1 MASNQQ
7 TQMIGAAVK
16 RKEDPRLLMGDSMY
30 TGDVDL
36 KGMVHMAVLRSPH
49 GHARIRN
56 IDVSQAR
63 SHPQVLAVLTG
74 EEVKEQCQSQFL
86 LFAVK
91 EETRTHSRWPMAVE
105 TAKYVGEPVAVVVA
119 ASATAAV
126 DALELIEVDY
136 EPLPAVIDIEAA
148 ARGDSP
154 LVHEDLGTNLSVETS
169 GTAGDP
175 EGAFRDASGVVSVR
189 LAEPR
194 LAPSPMESR
203 AVVASYERGTGNMT
217 MWLSTQTPHLERSFV
232 SQILGFPENKLR
244 ILSRDVG
251 GGFGCKI
258 DTYPETVIA
267 AILAIKLAKPV
278 KWVEDRQEN
287 FTSTIHGRGE
297 VQYVDAAYDDDG
309 VLLGMQISYYTEL
322 GAYSSGGTHSV
333 VDASIPS
340 GAQGAYR
347 VRNLEW
353 TTYGVFTNKVPVG
366 PYRGYSQQATAYFI
380 ERVMDL
386 IAGKLDMDPAE
397 VRRRNF
403 IPVDAF
409 PYMNPMGREFD
420 NGNYEAALDRALEL
434 AGYEDLREEQ
444 KRLREEGILMGIGL
458 ATNVDRSG
466 YGPPS
471 RVSARGGYES
481 AVVRVE
487 PTGKVTAM
495 TGSSPHGQGMETT
508 FGQIVSDK
516 LGVPLEDVELLYG
529 DTSIVPYGVGTRASR
544 SLVVGGSSLV
554 EASLV
559 VREKAIQIAAG
570 LLRVEPEHVTLEGGK
585 FFVED
590 IPDTHVTWSDVAREA
605 YGPGGLPGG
614 LSKGL
619 EATVYWQPRDY
630 TYPYSA
636 NVATVL
642 VDRDNGV
649 VKLTGYIAVD
659 DFGTVINPMIVDGQ
673 VHGGLAQGIGAALW
687 EEAVYDP
694 SGQMVTGSFMDY
706 AMPKASQ
713 LPDFTLDR
721 LATPTPRNP
730 LGAKG
735 MGESPTVAATPAV
748 VNAVVDALS
757 PFGIAHLD
765 MPLTPEKV
773 WRAIQD
779 AG

>member
-1 MASNQQ
+1 MDSNQQ

-91 EETRTHSRWPMAVE
+91 EETRTRSRWPMAVE

-119 ASATAAV
+119 ASAAAAS

-136 EPLPAVIDIEAA
+136 EPLPAVVDIEAA

-169 GTAGDP
+169 GVAGDP
-175 EGAFRDASGVVSVR
+175 KKAFEDASGVVSVR

-232 SQILGFPENKLR
+232 SQVLGFPENKLR

-267 AILAIKLAKPV
+267 AILAFGLAKPV

-309 VLLGMQISYYTEL
+309 VLLGMRISYYTEL
-322 GAYSSGGTHSV
+322 GAYSSGGTHSI
-333 VDASIPS
+333 VDASTPA

-347 VRNLEW
+347 IRNLEW

-366 PYRGYSQQATAYFI
+366 PYRGYGQHATAYSS
-380 ERVMDL
+380 
-386 IAGKLDMDPAE
+386 
-397 VRRRNF
+397 
-403 IPVDAF
+403 
-409 PYMNPMGREFD
+409 
-420 NGNYEAALDRALEL
+420 
-434 AGYEDLREEQ
+434 
-444 KRLREEGILMGIGL
+444 
-458 ATNVDRSG
+458 SG
-466 YGPPS
+466 S
-471 RVSARGGYES
+471 W
-481 AVVRVE
+481 
-487 PTGKVTAM
+487 T
-495 TGSSPHGQGMETT
+495 
-508 FGQIVSDK
+508 
-516 LGVPLEDVELLYG
+516 
-529 DTSIVPYGVGTRASR
+529 
-544 SLVVGGSSLV
+544 
-554 EASLV
+554 
-559 VREKAIQIAAG
+559 
-570 LLRVEPEHVTLEGGK
+570 
-585 FFVED
+585 
-590 IPDTHVTWSDVAREA
+590 
-605 YGPGGLPGG
+605 
-614 LSKGL
+614 
-619 EATVYWQPRDY
+619 
-630 TYPYSA
+630 
-636 NVATVL
+636 
-642 VDRDNGV
+642 
-649 VKLTGYIAVD
+649 
-659 DFGTVINPMIVDGQ
+659 
-673 VHGGLAQGIGAALW
+673 
-687 EEAVYDP
+687 
-694 SGQMVTGSFMDY
+694 
-706 AMPKASQ
+706 
-713 LPDFTLDR
+713 
-721 LATPTPRNP
+721 
-730 LGAKG
+730 
-735 MGESPTVAATPAV
+735 
-748 VNAVVDALS
+748 
-757 PFGIAHLD
+757 
-765 MPLTPEKV
+765 
-773 WRAIQD
+773 
-779 AG
+779 